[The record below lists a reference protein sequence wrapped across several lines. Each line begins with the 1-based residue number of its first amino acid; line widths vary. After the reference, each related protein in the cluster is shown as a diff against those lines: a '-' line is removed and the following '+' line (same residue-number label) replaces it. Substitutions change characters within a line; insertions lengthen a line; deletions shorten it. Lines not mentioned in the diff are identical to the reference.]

1 MPKQI
6 WQAMPTKK
14 TLEQPLVALPSPTQ
28 RLCATEQ
35 ELHVLRGELL
45 HGRLVLVDGAV
56 DHVGLLLLQ
65 HYHARFDRVF
75 DTQTSDD
82 TRPLLTDTVATI
94 RGLPFSCR
102 VPPPENFV
110 SQ

>member
-1 MPKQI
+1 
-6 WQAMPTKK
+6 MPTKK

-75 DTQTSDD
+75 NAQASDD
-82 TRPLLTDTVATI
+82 TRPLLTDTVATVG
-94 RGLPFSCR
+94 RLPFGCW
-102 VPPPENFV
+102 VPPSKKCV
-110 SQ
+110 SLGNEFER